1 MELQAFESA
10 IEGFGVLGLR
20 VSQAGES
27 LIHRTWDDECRRNI
41 YSASKSV
48 TACAVGF
55 AVQEGL
61 LKLSERLVDAFAGD
75 LPAYVSDALAAA
87 TVRDLLTMC
96 LGQPEAGM
104 MGGQRPLY
112 ATDDWVKLSLA
123 LPFTDK
129 PGEKFVYNN
138 VGPYLAG
145 VLVQRRAG
153 CTLVDYLT
161 PRLFA
166 HMGIQRPTWESDPRG
181 MTFGAGGLFW
191 TLSELH
197 RFGQFCL
204 QRGQWNGRQLLS
216 AEWMRESTSRQVD
229 NGGDGYGY
237 LFWRGAQNSYRA
249 DGMYGQLS
257 IVFEDKD
264 AVISVVAECREVD
277 KLFDAIFAHL
287 VPQL

>member
-10 IEGFGVLGLR
+10 IEGLGVLGLR

-138 VGPYLAG
+138 VGPLSR
-145 VLVQRRAG
+145 RRAG
-153 CTLVDYLT
+153 T
-161 PRLFA
+161 A
-166 HMGIQRPTWESDPRG
+166 PRG
-181 MTFGAGGLFW
+181 LHAWW
-191 TLSELH
+191 TI
-197 RFGQFCL
+197 
-204 QRGQWNGRQLLS
+204 
-216 AEWMRESTSRQVD
+216 SRQ
-229 NGGDGYGY
+229 GCSRTWASSGPLGK
-237 LFWRGAQNSYRA
+237 AIRA
-249 DGMYGQLS
+249 
-257 IVFEDKD
+257 
-264 AVISVVAECREVD
+264 A
-277 KLFDAIFAHL
+277 
-287 VPQL
+287 